1 MPDPKDPTDPTDP
14 MNAPLP
20 PAAGQPDDAAD
31 PAAERD
37 RRYMRAALA
46 EARLAEAAGEVPV
59 GAVVVWNDAI
69 IARGHNLPIRSVDP
83 SAHAEMQALRAA
95 AQVVGNYRMPECELY
110 VTLEPCVMCSGAIL
124 HARIRH
130 VVFGAADPKTG
141 AAGSVLDLFGQAQLN
156 HQTTIAGGVL
166 ADECGGMLKAFF
178 GAKRRAQK
186 AAQKDAQQSAQ
197 STGQPAPQPEPQPA
211 AQAPDAAPT
220 ACARCG
226 TTTGDNPSHPDPS
239 PDPDA

>member
-1 MPDPKDPTDPTDP
+1 

-20 PAAGQPDDAAD
+20 PGAGEPHEAADPAAD
-31 PAAERD
+31 PAAERN
-37 RRYMRAALA
+37 RRYMRAALE

-95 AQVVGNYRMPECELY
+95 AQVIGNYRMPECELY

-124 HARIRH
+124 HARLRH

-156 HQTTIAGGVL
+156 HQTTVAGGVL
-166 ADECGGMLKAFF
+166 AEECSGMLKAFF
-178 GAKRRAQK
+178 GARRRAQK
-186 AAQKDAQQSAQ
+186 AAQKTARQSA
-197 STGQPAPQPEPQPA
+197 PAQ
-211 AQAPDAAPT
+211 DAAPT

-226 TTTGDNPSHPDPS
+226 TTTDDNPSRPDPS

>member
-1 MPDPKDPTDPTDP
+1 
-14 MNAPLP
+14 MNAPILP
-20 PAAGQPDDAAD
+20 PLAGEAGLD

-37 RRYMRAALA
+37 RRYMRAALE

-59 GAVVVWNDAI
+59 GAVVVWNDAV

-95 AQVVGNYRMPECELY
+95 AQVIGNYRMPECELY

-130 VVFGAADPKTG
+130 VVFGASDPKTG
-141 AAGSVLDLFGQAQLN
+141 AAGSVLNLFEQAQLN
-156 HQTTIAGGVL
+156 HQTSIAGGVL

-178 GAKRRAQK
+178 GARRRAQK
-186 AAQKDAQQSAQ
+186 AAQKAAQQAEQ
-197 STGQPAPQPEPQPA
+197 QAEQQGVPA
-211 AQAPDAAPT
+211 AQAAGT
-220 ACARCG
+220 GCARCA
-226 TTTGDNPSHPDPS
+226 TADNAGGASQPDSSPDSSPVLSPVPGPAPS

>member
-1 MPDPKDPTDPTDP
+1 
-14 MNAPLP
+14 MNAPP
-20 PAAGQPDDAAD
+20 PAAGQPDDAGGAAEA
-31 PAAERD
+31 AAERD

-124 HARIRH
+124 HARLRH
-130 VVFGAADPKTG
+130 VVFGASDPKTG
-141 AAGSVLDLFGQAQLN
+141 AAGGVLDLFGQAQLN

-178 GAKRRAQK
+178 GARRRTQK
-186 AAQKDAQQSAQ
+186 AAHKAAQEL
-197 STGQPAPQPEPQPA
+197 TQPAGHA
-211 AQAPDAAPT
+211 APPAAPT

-226 TTTGDNPSHPDPS
+226 TTTGDDPSQPDPS
-239 PDPDA
+239 PDSRPNPDA